1 MTNSTQRI
9 PLDKAQYDAARASV
23 GTVLVEGGP
32 GTGKSLALNTRA
44 ASLLIAGVS
53 PKSIIY
59 LTPNSFRP
67 MGIRKT
73 LSRDVLRLT
82 ERVSKEAASAVQV
95 STIQLLAD
103 SWLRRFG
110 PDTVGIPNDFTVWN
124 LTRSTE
130 VVRGLA
136 RDGNYQSR
144 IYDED
149 IPDILR
155 WHTLLRST
163 TSEADSQGIPA
174 LWREVAQLYER
185 EKHHHNALDEVDLVL
200 RAIESME
207 SYPDNLEAWKQRIK
221 PHVLVDD
228 FQNVTP
234 TEYRL
239 LRLFADPNG
248 TFMAAADANQRVG
261 SWRGANGEPL
271 KQFKTVVSGSR
282 HFRLSMDHRFTPA
295 LHDFAAGLSR
305 GIGMQPLTSRVEP
318 EKSHPDAHRGENP
331 ILWEYSGSLDELDR
345 FTALHIRKARDQGI
359 AWGDIAL
366 LCRRHSSI
374 DRLVKA
380 MDAVGIPHTVW
391 GENRRLVSQSDENR
405 MTVSTI
411 HACQGMQWPYVW
423 VVDVSDHIIP
433 GSLGL
438 RDQAWRE
445 EEFRLFY
452 IAATRATRK
461 LFFSY
466 CSAGE
471 NTPSRFFALVRDV
484 ISKEVVE

>member
-1 MTNSTQRI
+1 MTGSTQRI
-9 PLDKAQYDAARASV
+9 PIDKVQFDAARASE

-32 GTGKSLALNTRA
+32 GTGKSLTLNAKA

-59 LTPNSFRP
+59 LTPNVFRP
-67 MGIRKT
+67 MGVRKT
-73 LSRDVLRLT
+73 LPRDVLRLT

-110 PDTVGIPNDFTVWN
+110 PETVGVPNDFTVWN

-130 VVRGLA
+130 VVRELA
-136 RDGNYQSR
+136 RGGNYQSR

-155 WHTLLRST
+155 WQTLLRST
-163 TSEADSQGIPA
+163 MSEANNQWIPA
-174 LWREVAQLYER
+174 LWREIAQLFER
-185 EKHHHNALDEVDLVL
+185 EKRNHNALDEVDVVL

-207 SYPDNLEAWKQRIK
+207 SYPDNLEAWKQGIK

-239 LRLFADPNG
+239 LRLVADPNG

-318 EKSHPDAHRGENP
+318 GKSHPEAHRGENP
-331 ILWEYSGSLDELDR
+331 ILWEYSGSLDDLDR
-345 FTALHIRKARDQGI
+345 FTALRIRKARDQGI

-374 DRLVKA
+374 GRLVKA
-380 MDAVGIPHTVW
+380 MDAVGIPYTVW
-391 GENRRLVSQSDENR
+391 GENRGLVSQSDENR

-411 HACQGMQWPYVW
+411 HACQGMQWPFVW

-438 RDQAWRE
+438 RDRAWRE
-445 EEFRLFY
+445 EENRLFY
-452 IAATRATRK
+452 VAATRATRE

-466 CSAGE
+466 CSAGGT
-471 NTPSRFFALVRDV
+471 TPSRFFTLVKDV
-484 ISKEVVE
+484 MSTEVVA